1 MTKSIIL
8 TVLFLLHYL
17 VMVVNNSCQDDSIHS
32 TFSFQVALI
41 VTASSPVWLRVLTE
55 RVITASDLL

>member
-17 VMVVNNSCQDDSIHS
+17 VMVVNNSCQDDYIHS